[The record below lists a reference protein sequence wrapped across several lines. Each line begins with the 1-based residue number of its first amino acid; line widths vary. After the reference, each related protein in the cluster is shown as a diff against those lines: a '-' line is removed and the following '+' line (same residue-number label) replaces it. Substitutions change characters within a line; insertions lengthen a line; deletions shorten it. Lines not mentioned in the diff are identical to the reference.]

1 MMTVTIAGEQ
11 KTVTGGNATLPRT
24 GAWMANLV
32 VNGETI
38 PKGSMV
44 ATLSGVDMPCFIQRC
59 ELVQGMQH
67 LRVIGGAGGLAKTAK
82 AKHYRNP
89 TVRHVLTDLARDAGE
104 ALSSTCTAAILNQ
117 PLNYWTTLALPTGAI
132 LQALADV
139 AGGGCVWRILYN
151 GALWFGV
158 ETWPACPADVRI
170 MQQDA
175 QNASQV
181 LGTDAQGIWPGTTIA
196 GRRVDLVVH
205 DFGDPP
211 RSTVWFAEPHA

>member
-1 MMTVTIAGEQ
+1 MMTVVIAGEQ
-11 KTVTGGNATLPRT
+11 KIVIGTNIMLPRV
-24 GAWMANLV
+24 GAWVANLI

-38 PKGSMV
+38 PKGAMV
-44 ATLSGVDMPCFIQRC
+44 ATLSGVDMPCWIQRC

-104 ALSSTCTAAILNQ
+104 TLSSTCTAAILNQ
-117 PLNYWTTLALPTGAI
+117 PLNYWTTLALPTGVL

-139 AGGGCVWRILYN
+139 AGGGCLWRILYN
-151 GALWFGV
+151 GSLWFGT

-175 QNASQV
+175 PNASQV

-205 DFGDPP
+205 DLGDPP
-211 RSTVWFAEPHA
+211 RSTVWFAESHA